1 MRIARRYLP
10 PIALLLVSTIGVAY
24 AVTALFT
31 QTFPAIPAVSGITV
45 NCTAETAFDGVT
57 NAPVSS
63 IATGSSG
70 SIEFD
75 CSGTSPFGTT
85 PAFSVNLPGGTITVT
100 PTFTLAAPYTAVE
113 IVSPGSYGC
122 SRSDLR
128 ATLTSGTGVT
138 LPFNVYTTFS
148 YCAQFL
154 SAPSTGLPLLSVTWT
169 TPTTPFTQTFPAI
182 SAGTAITSNCATLTP
197 FDNTQ
202 DANSGS
208 HITSVA
214 IGSSGTVYFDCS
226 GASGLGTTFAF
237 SVVAPG
243 ASVSFTPQ
251 FTLTGPYI
259 AAALVSVGGLCRI
272 GDIGGSAPQITSG
285 TPFTFTGS
293 NSYGYCLEFQNV
305 PSTGLPTFDITWTT

>member
-1 MRIARRYLP
+1 MKIAKKYLP
-10 PIALLLVSTIGVAY
+10 PISLLLISTLGVAY
-24 AVTALFT
+24 AATNLFT
-31 QTFPAIPAVSGITV
+31 HTFPAIPAVSGITV

-63 IATGSSG
+63 IAAGSSG

-122 SRSDLR
+122 SRPDLR
-128 ATLTSGTGVT
+128 AALTSDTGVT
-138 LPFNVYTTFS
+138 LPFNFYTTFS
-148 YCAQFL
+148 YCAQFQ

-182 SAGTAITSNCATLTP
+182 SGMTAITSNCATLTP
-197 FDNTQ
+197 FDNAQ
-202 DANSGS
+202 DANTGS

-214 IGSSGTVYFDCS
+214 IGSTGTVYFDCS
-226 GASGLGTTFAF
+226 GTSALGTTFAF

-259 AAALVSVGGLCRI
+259 AAAIVSVGGFCRI
-272 GDIGGSAPQITSG
+272 QDIGSSSEITSG
-285 TPFTFTGS
+285 TPYTFTGS
-293 NSYGYCLEFQNV
+293 NSYSYCVEFSNV
-305 PSTGLPTFDITWTT
+305 PTTGLPTFSVTWTT